1 MGDELNHSPLINPFL
16 ITCFV
21 KLLSNNAQS
30 TEIAIHP
37 RAFFQEDHWPLLVMG
52 VNRFSRHEREHLFS
66 ECCWF
71 VVRRTILA
79 RVLFGQWVADFYK
92 PELGWGRA
100 VFSYQAVNGELIHG
114 IATLI
119 ASV

>member
-1 MGDELNHSPLINPFL
+1 MSV
-16 ITCFV
+16 V
-21 KLLSNNAQS
+21 K
-30 TEIAIHP
+30 
-37 RAFFQEDHWPLLVMG
+37 V
-52 VNRFSRHEREHLFS
+52 SRHEREHLFS
-66 ECCWF
+66 ECCWI

-100 VFSYQAVNGELIHG
+100 VFSYQAVNDELMNG

-119 ASV
+119 ASA